1 MSREDGKLSEM
12 GCQLTFLAS
21 KQANPRSPG
30 MEAFWEHAGLVWPWT
45 GEGWYLVVFRGGGC
59 VCVCWG
65 GGSDI
70 LYAHMPSMQ
79 SVT

>member
-1 MSREDGKLSEM
+1 MCGEGGKLSEM

-21 KQANPRSPG
+21 KQANPRWPG
-30 MEAFWEHAGLVWPWT
+30 MEAFGEHADLVWPRT
-45 GEGWYLVVFRGGGC
+45 GERWYLLVFRGGGC

-65 GGSDI
+65 GSDI
-70 LYAHMPSMQ
+70 LYAHMPFMQ

>member
-1 MSREDGKLSEM
+1 MGKLSEM

-30 MEAFWEHAGLVWPWT
+30 MEGLLGTHSARLALDWRA
-45 GEGWYLVVFRGGGC
+45 LVPSGLQRWGLC
-59 VCVCWG
+59 VCLLA
-65 GGSDI
+65 GSDI